1 MPKVICIIPSRYQS
15 SRFEGK
21 PLADICGKPMIQ
33 HVYERASK
41 AETVEYVAVATDDE
55 RIFKRVRDFGGNAII
70 TSERQRAGTDR
81 IAEAVSKLDL
91 DEEDIVV
98 NIQGDQP
105 LFVPVQIDEVV
116 GPLLEDSSLEMSTLI
131 YRIQREEEIHHPN
144 AVKTV
149 FDNNHFAIYFSRA
162 TIPYDRDGEEEASYY
177 KHHGIYAYRRS
188 FLRTFARLDMGHL
201 EKLEALEQL
210 RALEHGYRIKV
221 VETLHDSVEVD
232 TEEEIERVRQIISE
246 ESKKGGIVKSLFL
259 REGNV
264 KGHDKMGREI
274 ERKFLVGGDDWR
286 SLTQGTTYRQGYLNT
301 AKERTV
307 RIRSAGSR
315 GFITVKG
322 PATGAAR
329 AEYEYEIPA
338 EDADAILDELCEK
351 PIIEKIRYRI
361 GLGKHTWEVDEF
373 LGENAG
379 LIIAEVELSHE
390 DEPFERPPWLGR
402 EVTGDPG
409 YFNSNLVRNPYKKW

>member
-41 AETVEYVAVATDDE
+41 AGTVEYVAVATDDE
-55 RIFKRVRDFGGNAII
+55 RIFARVRDFGGNAIM
-70 TSERQRAGTDR
+70 TSEHHRSGTDR
-81 IAEAVSKLDL
+81 IAEAVSTLDL

-131 YRIQREEEIHHPN
+131 YRIEREEEIHHPN

-149 FDNNHFAIYFSRA
+149 FNSDHFAIYFSRA
-162 TIPYDRDGEEEASYY
+162 TIPCDRDGEEETSYY

-188 FLRTFARLDMGHL
+188 FLAIFTDLQRGPL
-201 EKLEALEQL
+201 EKLESLEQL

-221 VETLHDSVEVD
+221 VETQHDSVEVD

-246 ESKKGGIVKSLFL
+246 ESKK
-259 REGNV
+259 
-264 KGHDKMGREI
+264 
-274 ERKFLVGGDDWR
+274 
-286 SLTQGTTYRQGYLNT
+286 
-301 AKERTV
+301 
-307 RIRSAGSR
+307 
-315 GFITVKG
+315 
-322 PATGAAR
+322 
-329 AEYEYEIPA
+329 
-338 EDADAILDELCEK
+338 
-351 PIIEKIRYRI
+351 
-361 GLGKHTWEVDEF
+361 VD
-373 LGENAG
+373 
-379 LIIAEVELSHE
+379 S
-390 DEPFERPPWLGR
+390 
-402 EVTGDPG
+402 
-409 YFNSNLVRNPYKKW
+409 